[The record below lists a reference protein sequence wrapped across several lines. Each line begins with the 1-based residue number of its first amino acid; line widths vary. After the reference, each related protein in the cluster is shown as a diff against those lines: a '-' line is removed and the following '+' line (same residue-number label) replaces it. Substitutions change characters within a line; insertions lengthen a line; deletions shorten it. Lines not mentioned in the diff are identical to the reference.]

1 MILVNLSEET
11 LYNAFYEILN
21 YFRSKSDELET
32 YQGENNNGK
41 FLNLLNNEI
50 YTHYEQILKNF
61 DNSLINLYKK
71 EVCIEIDQDGKVEL
85 NQQIFNVY
93 DFKSFF
99 LNLYKRYRNYEY
111 LKTLRR
117 LLLSRTCIKEILEK
131 NPAIEVSNE
140 LVGSENDGKEIN
152 KYVLY
157 CYVDDN
163 FLPIKDDVIKPHI
176 IRCFNQIK
184 ERVEQF
190 KKEQKRKPF
199 DTIIESSITAIKNG
213 KFGDFSKV
221 FSRKFI
227 GENYSKDQQGYD
239 MVAGLVFNLLGNL
252 MGKLSEY
259 GSSEKYSFRANELL
273 FNWLLGRS
281 LVYEIYVFRKLV
293 DSGIPCAFHFELK
306 DKKGELDLVYC
317 TESGVGVVEVKSSRF
332 NKDIDEKIE
341 LLLKDKVI
349 NKYVVIHSSEVSLD
363 LESDTKLENVITMKF
378 EELSEVTRLAQLVKG
393 L

>member
-1 MILVNLSEET
+1 MILVNLSEEI
-11 LYNAFYEILN
+11 LYSAFYEILD
-21 YFRSKSDELET
+21 YSRSFKSDEWEM
-32 YQGENNNGK
+32 YHGENNNRM
-41 FLNLLNNEI
+41 FLNLLNDEI

-71 EVCIEIDQDGKVEL
+71 EVCIEINQDGKVEL
-85 NQQIFNVY
+85 NQQIFNIY
-93 DFKSFF
+93 DFKSVF
-99 LNLYKRYRNYEY
+99 LNLYKRYRNYES

-117 LLLSRTCIKEILEK
+117 LLLTRTCIKEILEK
-131 NPAIEVSNE
+131 NPAVGVSNE
-140 LVGSENDGKEIN
+140 LVDNDIN

-157 CYVDDN
+157 CYADDN
-163 FLPIKDDVIKPHI
+163 FLPIKDDVIKPPI

-190 KKEQKRKPF
+190 KEEQKRESF
-199 DTIIESSITAIKNG
+199 DKVIETSITAIKNA
-213 KFGDFSKV
+213 KFEDFNKV
-221 FSRKFI
+221 FSSKFI
-227 GENYSKDQQGYD
+227 RESYSKDPNGYN
-239 MVAGLVFNLLGNL
+239 MVIETVINLLESL
-252 MGKLSEY
+252 MRKLSEH

-317 TESGVGVVEVKSSRF
+317 TESGVGVVEVKSGRF
-332 NKDIDEKIE
+332 NKDDEEKMM
-341 LLLKDKVI
+341 LLKKEYGI
-349 NKYVVIHSSEVSLD
+349 NKYVVIHSSEVSSE
-363 LESDTKLENVITMKF
+363 LESDTKLDEVITMTF
-378 EELSEVTRLAQLVKG
+378 EDLNEVTRLAQLVKD